1 MFCTPRL
8 CGLFLPDWGGG
19 HELTFNAF
27 TYDEGGVLA
36 ETRHIMVIKKTSLF
50 TYSCSIYKYLLLS
63 CHLGPLIYCR
73 SSTVSYPSY
82 VYFQHQNPASEHL

>member
-19 HELTFNAF
+19 HEWTFNAF

-36 ETRHIMVIKKTSLF
+36 GTRHIMVIKKLV
-50 TYSCSIYKYLLLS
+50 YLL
-63 CHLGPLIYCR
+63 
-73 SSTVSYPSY
+73 TVVLFSNTYY
-82 VYFQHQNPASEHL
+82 